1 MTAKRKAKRSI
12 LRSMER
18 RRHLPRKLKKA
29 IQRWLDEPYYRLRGR
44 TRQQFLRW
52 HNKNLREQGMLPIRR
67 LPDGRVSLF
76 DLI

>member
-1 MTAKRKAKRSI
+1 MT
-12 LRSMER
+12 

-29 IQRWLDEPYYRLRGR
+29 IQRWLDEPEYRLRGR

-52 HNKNLREQGMLPIRR
+52 QNQRLRAEGRLPIRR

-76 DLI
+76 DLA